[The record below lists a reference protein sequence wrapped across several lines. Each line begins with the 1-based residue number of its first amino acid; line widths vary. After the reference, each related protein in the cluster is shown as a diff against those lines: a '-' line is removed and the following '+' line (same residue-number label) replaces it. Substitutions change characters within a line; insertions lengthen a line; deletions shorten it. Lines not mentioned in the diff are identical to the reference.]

1 VDPPEGAGLRRG
13 NFRRSA
19 KWDENKVKAGLP
31 EDFRF
36 HDRRHTGNQL
46 AAEAGASTKELMHR
60 MGHSTVRA
68 ALVYQHA
75 TTKRDRHIAAE
86 MSRQAKVALGKKKG
100 GRRGK
105 G

>member
-1 VDPPEGAGLRRG
+1 
-13 NFRRSA
+13 
-19 KWDENKVKAGLP
+19 
-31 EDFRF
+31 
-36 HDRRHTGNQL
+36 
-46 AAEAGASTKELMHR
+46 MHR